1 MHSLYDDVF
10 SLLIVARLIEKGNYK
25 NKERTVFP
33 AAGKADL
40 LASGS
45 ERHKG
50 ITALNLDWQAKCR

>member
-1 MHSLYDDVF
+1 MHSLYNDVF
-10 SLLIVARLIEKGNYK
+10 SLLILARLIEKGNYK

-50 ITALNLDWQAKCR
+50 ITALNLD